1 MRLDSSQIGLRKNL
15 PSRCSKEIRLLKE
28 RENRE
33 KLSKVRWKMMSRV
46 DEW

>member
-15 PSRCSKEIRLLKE
+15 PSRCFKEIRLLKE
-28 RENRE
+28 GVNMEN
-33 KLSKVRWKMMSRV
+33 LSKVREKVISRV